1 MMEIRDQQLRLML
14 LAHLVREVQR
24 ATDESRPP
32 PAGLATDQITS
43 LRSLTADD
51 LVRLSEMPEP
61 RVAVDIDGDAFAHG
75 LRQADYAGRRARQ
88 VEHFV
93 RHGATAAMLT
103 ALFKLSSN
111 DVVLKR
117 KLFAGAHERLRR
129 PPMPPA
135 AVREAIQA
143 RWWGIAG
150 ARGDNPRPEDFEA
163 LHAAYPTYTYA
174 TLWAVVHEFDS

>member
-24 ATDESRPP
+24 ANDESRPP
-32 PAGLATDQITS
+32 PAGLASEQVAS
-43 LRSLTADD
+43 LRTLSADD

-61 RVAVDIDGDAFAHG
+61 RVAIDIDGGAFAHG

-88 VEHFV
+88 IEHFV
-93 RHGATAAMLT
+93 RHGATAAMLS
-103 ALFKLSSN
+103 ALFKISSN

-117 KLFAGAHERLRR
+117 KLYAGAHEKLRR

-135 AVREAIQA
+135 SVREAIQA
-143 RWWGIAG
+143 RWWSLAG
-150 ARGDNPRPEDFEA
+150 ARGDPPRPDDFEA